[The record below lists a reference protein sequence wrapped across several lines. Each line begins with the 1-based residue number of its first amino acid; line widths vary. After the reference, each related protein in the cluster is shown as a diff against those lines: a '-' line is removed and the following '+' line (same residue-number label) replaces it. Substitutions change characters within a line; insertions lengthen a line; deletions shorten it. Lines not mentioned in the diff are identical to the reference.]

1 VIAIHPL
8 GPANLANAPEGIR
21 HRKFLPKTLGFI
33 FLEEKDWTMAM
44 RMYAWEGRT
53 RGGAV
58 HKGEIEADT
67 RETAVATLRQQHIIV
82 TTIKAKPKD
91 LALPGFGGKVSEKD
105 LVLFTRQFSTMIDAG
120 LPLVQ
125 CLDILSKQTENKT
138 FSKTIVEI
146 KKEVEA
152 GSTFADALRKYP
164 RIFDDLYVNL
174 VQAGE
179 IGGVLDVTFARLAG
193 YIEKARSLKGKVKSA
208 MVYPAAIIFV
218 AVSVVIFLMIFVIPV
233 FAQMF
238 QDFGG
243 TLPWPTQLVIG
254 LSNFMKHYILFAI
267 PVLIAAGFV
276 FKQYYRT
283 ESGKRVVHRYLL
295 RVPILGPLLQK
306 AAIARFA
313 RTLSTLLGSGVPII
327 DSLDITARTAGNKV
341 LEEAVLGSIG
351 SIREGQTLATPL
363 AKHPVFPPM
372 VVQMVEIGDVTGEL
386 DSMLSKLADFYEE
399 EVDRAVEALTA
410 MLEPMMMVFLGTVLG
425 FIIVAMYLPI
435 FKMASLISE

>member
-1 VIAIHPL
+1 
-8 GPANLANAPEGIR
+8 
-21 HRKFLPKTLGFI
+21 
-33 FLEEKDWTMAM
+33 MSM
-44 RMYAWEGRT
+44 RMFLWEGRS
-53 RGGAV
+53 RGGVA
-58 HKGEIEADT
+58 HKGEVEADS
-67 RETAVATLRQQHIIV
+67 RQAAIATLRQQHIVV
-82 TTIKAKPKD
+82 TAIKPKPRD
-91 LALPGFGGKVSEKD
+91 LTLPGFGGKVSEKD
-105 LVLFTRQFSTMIDAG
+105 LVLFTRQFATMIEAG

-125 CLDILSKQTENKT
+125 GLDILSKQTENKA
-138 FSKTIVEI
+138 FSKVIVEV
-146 KKEVEA
+146 KKEVEG

-179 IGGVLDVTFARLAG
+179 VAGVLDTTFARLAG

-208 MVYPAAIIFV
+208 MVYPAAIVFV
-218 AVSVVIFLMIFVIPV
+218 AVSVIIFLMIFVIPV

-243 TLPWPTQLVIG
+243 TLPWPTKFVIG
-254 LSNFMKHYILFAI
+254 VSHFLKNYILFAI
-267 PVLIAAGFV
+267 PVLIVAVVA

-283 ESGKRVVHRYLL
+283 EVGKRLTHRTLL
-295 RVPILGPLLQK
+295 KLPIFGSLLQK
-306 AAIARFA
+306 AAIARFS
-313 RTLSTLLGSGVPII
+313 RTLSTLLSSGVPIL

-341 LEEAVLGSIG
+341 LEEAVLASIG
-351 SIREGQTLATPL
+351 SIKEGQTLATPL
-363 AKHPVFPPM
+363 AKYPVFPPM

-386 DSMLSKLADFYEE
+386 DAMLSKIADFYEE

-410 MLEPMMMVFLGTVLG
+410 LLEPMMMVFLGTVLG

>member
-1 VIAIHPL
+1 MST
-8 GPANLANAPEGIR
+8 R
-21 HRKFLPKTLGFI
+21 MFL
-33 FLEEKDWTMAM
+33 
-44 RMYAWEGRT
+44 WEGRS
-53 RGGAV
+53 RGGVA
-58 HKGEIEADT
+58 HKGEVEADS
-67 RETAVATLRQQHIIV
+67 REAAIATLRQQHIVV
-82 TTIKAKPKD
+82 TTIKAKPRE
-91 LALPGFGGKVSEKD
+91 LTFPGFGGKVSEKD
-105 LVLFTRQFSTMIDAG
+105 LVLFTRQFATMIEAG

-125 CLDILSKQTENKT
+125 GLDILSKQTENKT
-138 FSKTIVEI
+138 FSKVIVEI
-146 KKEVEA
+146 KQEVEG

-179 IGGVLDVTFARLAG
+179 LAGVLDITFARLAG

-208 MVYPAAIIFV
+208 MVYPAAIVFV
-218 AVSVVIFLMIFVIPV
+218 AVSVITFLMIFVIPV

-243 TLPWPTQLVIG
+243 TLPWPTKFVIG
-254 LSNFMKHYILFAI
+254 VSHFLKNYILFAI
-267 PVLIAAGFV
+267 PVLIVAVVA

-283 ESGKRVVHRYLL
+283 EVGKRLTHRTLL
-295 RVPILGPLLQK
+295 KLPIFGSLLQK
-306 AAIARFA
+306 AAIARFS
-313 RTLSTLLGSGVPII
+313 RTLSTLLSSGVPIL

-341 LEEAVLGSIG
+341 LEEAVLASIG
-351 SIREGQTLATPL
+351 SIKEGQTLATPL
-363 AKHPVFPPM
+363 AKYPVFPPM

-386 DSMLSKLADFYEE
+386 DAMLSKIADFYEE

-410 MLEPMMMVFLGTVLG
+410 LLEPMMMVFLGVVLG

>member
-1 VIAIHPL
+1 MSTRA
-8 GPANLANAPEGIR
+8 
-21 HRKFLPKTLGFI
+21 F
-33 FLEEKDWTMAM
+33 M
-44 RMYAWEGRT
+44 WEGRT
-53 RGGAV
+53 RGGGA

-67 RETAVATLRQQHIIV
+67 KEVAIATLRQQHIIV
-82 TTIKAKPKD
+82 TTIKPKPKE
-91 LALPGFGGKVSEKD
+91 LSFPGFGGKVSEKD

-125 CLDILSKQTENKT
+125 CLDILSKQTENKS
-138 FSKTIVEI
+138 FAKVLVEI
-146 KKEVEA
+146 KQDVE
-152 GSTFADALRKYP
+152 GGTTFADALRKYP
-164 RIFDDLYVNL
+164 KIFDDLYVNL
-174 VQAGE
+174 VHAGE
-179 IGGVLDVTFARLAG
+179 IGGVLDTTFTRLAG

-208 MVYPAAIIFV
+208 MIYPSAILFV
-218 AVSVVIFLMIFVIPV
+218 AVSVVVFLMIFVIPV

-254 LSNFMKHYILFAI
+254 LSNFMKHYILFAVPI
-267 PVLIAAGFV
+267 FIVAVFG

-283 ESGKRVVHRYLL
+283 EAGKRSIHRTTLKA
-295 RVPILGPLLQK
+295 PIFGSLMQK
-306 AAIARFA
+306 ASIARFS
-313 RTLSTLLGSGVPII
+313 RTLSTLMSSGVPII

-341 LEEAVLGSIG
+341 LEDAVLASIG

-363 AKHPVFPPM
+363 AKHAVFPPM

-386 DSMLSKLADFYEE
+386 DSMLSKIADFFEE

-410 MLEPMMMVFLGTVLG
+410 MLEPMMMVFLGTTLG

-435 FKMASLISE
+435 FKMGSLIAE

>member
-1 VIAIHPL
+1 MST
-8 GPANLANAPEGIR
+8 R
-21 HRKFLPKTLGFI
+21 MFL
-33 FLEEKDWTMAM
+33 
-44 RMYAWEGRT
+44 WEGRS

-58 HKGEIEADT
+58 HKGELEAT
-67 RETAVATLRQQHIIV
+67 SREMAVATLRQQHIVV
-82 TTIKAKPKD
+82 TAIKPKPKD
-91 LALPGFGGKVSEKD
+91 LSLPGFGGKISEKE

-125 CLDILSKQTENKT
+125 CLDILGKQTENKT
-138 FSKTIVEI
+138 FSKTIMEI
-146 KKEVEA
+146 KKEVEG

-164 RIFDDLYVNL
+164 KIFDALYINL

-179 IGGVLDVTFARLAG
+179 IGGVLDTTFARLAG

-208 MVYPAAIIFV
+208 MIYPSAIIFV
-218 AVSVVIFLMIFVIPV
+218 AISVIIFLMIFVIPV
-233 FAQMF
+233 FAEMF

-243 TLPWPTQLVIG
+243 TLPWPTQFVIG
-254 LSNFMKHYILFAI
+254 LSHFIKNYILYAI
-267 PVLIAAGFV
+267 PGLIAGVFA
-276 FKQYYRT
+276 FKQYYHT
-283 ESGKRVVHRYLL
+283 EAGQRVIHRNLL
-295 RVPILGPLLQK
+295 RVPVLGVVLQK
-306 AAIARFA
+306 AAIARFS

-341 LEEAVLGSIG
+341 LEEAVLTSI
-351 SIREGQTLATPL
+351 SSVKEGQTLATPL
-363 AKHPVFPPM
+363 AKHSVFPPM

-386 DSMLSKLADFYEE
+386 DTLLSKIADFYEE

-435 FKMASLISE
+435 FKMASLIAE

>member
-1 VIAIHPL
+1 
-8 GPANLANAPEGIR
+8 
-21 HRKFLPKTLGFI
+21 
-33 FLEEKDWTMAM
+33 M
-44 RMYAWEGRT
+44 
-53 RGGAV
+53 
-58 HKGEIEADT
+58 HKGELEAT
-67 RETAVATLRQQHIIV
+67 SQEVAVATLRQQHIVV
-82 TTIKAKPKD
+82 TAIKPKPKD
-91 LALPGFGGKVSEKD
+91 LSLPGFGGKVSEKE

-125 CLDILSKQTENKT
+125 CLDILGKQTENKT
-138 FSKTIVEI
+138 FSKTIMEI
-146 KKEVEA
+146 KTEVEG

-164 RIFDDLYVNL
+164 KIFDALYINL

-179 IGGVLDVTFARLAG
+179 IGGVLDTTFARLAG

-208 MVYPAAIIFV
+208 MIYPSAIIFV
-218 AVSVVIFLMIFVIPV
+218 AISVIIFLMIFVIPV
-233 FAQMF
+233 FAEMF

-243 TLPWPTQLVIG
+243 TLPWPTQFVIG
-254 LSNFMKHYILFAI
+254 LSHFIKSYILYAI
-267 PVLIAAGFV
+267 PVLIAGVFA

-283 ESGKRVVHRYLL
+283 EAGQRVIHRNLL
-295 RVPILGPLLQK
+295 RVPVLGVVLQK
-306 AAIARFA
+306 AAIARFS

-341 LEEAVLGSIG
+341 LEEAVLASI
-351 SIREGQTLATPL
+351 SSVKEGQTLATPL
-363 AKHPVFPPM
+363 AKHSVFPPM

-386 DSMLSKLADFYEE
+386 DTLLSKIADFYEE

-435 FKMASLISE
+435 FKMASLVAE

>member
-1 VIAIHPL
+1 MT
-8 GPANLANAPEGIR
+8 R
-21 HRKFLPKTLGFI
+21 
-33 FLEEKDWTMAM
+33 

-67 RETAVATLRQQHIIV
+67 REAAIATLRQQHIVV
-82 TTIKAKPKD
+82 TTIKPKPKD
-91 LALPGFGGKVSEKD
+91 LTIPGFGGKVSEKD

-125 CLDILSKQTENKT
+125 CLDILGKQSENKV
-138 FSKTIVEI
+138 FSKAIVEI
-146 KKEVEA
+146 KKEVE
-152 GSTFADALRKYP
+152 GGTTFADALRKYP

-179 IGGVLDVTFARLAG
+179 LGGVLDATFARLAG

-208 MVYPAAIIFV
+208 MVYPSAIIFV

-243 TLPWPTQLVIG
+243 ALPWPTQLVIG
-254 LSNFMKHYILFAI
+254 LSNFLKNYILFAI
-267 PVLIAAGFV
+267 PILIAAVFG

-283 ESGKRVVHRYLL
+283 ESGKRVVHQYLL
-295 RVPILGPLLQK
+295 RVPIFGPLLQK

-351 SIREGQTLATPL
+351 SIKEGQTLATPL
-363 AKHPVFPPM
+363 AKYAVFPPM

-435 FKMASLISE
+435 FKMASLVSE

>member
-1 VIAIHPL
+1 LH
-8 GPANLANAPEGIR
+8 G
-21 HRKFLPKTLGFI
+21 KYI
-33 FLEEKDWTMAM
+33 FEELEEKDRAM
-44 RMYAWEGRT
+44 STRMFAWEGRT
-53 RGGAV
+53 RGGIV

-67 RETAVATLRQQHIIV
+67 RDTAVAILRQQHIVV

-91 LALPGFGGKVSEKD
+91 LTLPGFGGKVSEKD

-146 KKEVEA
+146 KKEVEGGA
-152 GSTFADALRKYP
+152 TFAESLRKYP
-164 RIFDDLYVNL
+164 KVFDDLYVNL

-179 IGGVLDVTFARLAG
+179 IGGVLDTTFARLAG
-193 YIEKARSLKGKVKSA
+193 YIEKARSLKGKIKSA
-208 MVYPAAIIFV
+208 MVYPGAIIFV
-218 AVSVVIFLMIFVIPV
+218 AVSVIVFLMIFVIPV

-254 LSNFMKHYILFAI
+254 LSNVMKSYILFAI
-267 PVLIAAGFV
+267 PVFIAAGFG

-283 ESGKRVVHRYLL
+283 ESGKRHVHRILL
-295 RVPILGPLLQK
+295 KVPIFGPLLQK
-306 AAIARFA
+306 AAIARFS

-327 DSLDITARTAGNKV
+327 DSLDITAHTAGNKV
-341 LEEAVLGSIG
+341 LEDAVLASIG
-351 SIREGQTLATPL
+351 NVREGQTLATPL

-386 DSMLSKLADFYEE
+386 DTLLSKLADFYEE

-435 FKMASLISE
+435 FKMASLVAE

>member
-1 VIAIHPL
+1 
-8 GPANLANAPEGIR
+8 
-21 HRKFLPKTLGFI
+21 
-33 FLEEKDWTMAM
+33 MAM

-67 RETAVATLRQQHIIV
+67 RETAVTTLRQQHIIV

-91 LALPGFGGKVSEKD
+91 LTLPGFGGKVSEKD

-138 FSKTIVEI
+138 FSKAILEI
-146 KKEVEA
+146 KKDVE
-152 GSTFADALRKYP
+152 GGTTFADALRKHP
-164 RIFDDLYVNL
+164 RIFDELYVNL

-254 LSNFMKHYILFAI
+254 LSNFMKRYILFAI

>member
-1 VIAIHPL
+1 MS
-8 GPANLANAPEGIR
+8 
-21 HRKFLPKTLGFI
+21 T
-33 FLEEKDWTMAM
+33 
-44 RMYAWEGRT
+44 RMYMWEGRT
-53 RGGAV
+53 RGGVV

-67 RETAVATLRQQHIIV
+67 REVAIASLRQQHIVV
-82 TTIKAKPKD
+82 TTIKPKPKD
-91 LALPGFGGKVSEKD
+91 LTLPGFGGKVSEKE

-125 CLDILSKQTENKT
+125 CLDILSKQTENQT
-138 FSKTIVEI
+138 FAKTIVEI
-146 KKEVEA
+146 KKEVEGGA
-152 GSTFADALRKYP
+152 TFADALRKYP
-164 RIFDDLYVNL
+164 KIFDDLYVNL

-179 IGGVLDVTFARLAG
+179 IGGVLDATFARLAG

-208 MVYPAAIIFV
+208 MVYPSAIMFV
-218 AVSVVIFLMIFVIPV
+218 AVSVVIFLMIFVIPI

-243 TLPWPTQLVIG
+243 TLPWPTRLVIG
-254 LSNFMKHYILFAI
+254 LSDIVKSYVLFTI
-267 PVLIAAGFV
+267 PVFIVAVFG

-283 ESGKRVVHRYLL
+283 EAGKRLIHRTLL
-295 RVPILGPLLQK
+295 KVPIFGPLLQK
-306 AAIARFA
+306 AAIARFS
-313 RTLSTLLGSGVPII
+313 RTLSTLMGSGVPII

-341 LEEAVLGSIG
+341 LEDAVLASIG
-351 SIREGQTLATPL
+351 SVKEGQTLATPL

-386 DSMLSKLADFYEE
+386 DSMLSKLADFFEE

-435 FKMASLISE
+435 FKMASLVAD

>member
-1 VIAIHPL
+1 M
-8 GPANLANAPEGIR
+8 N
-21 HRKFLPKTLGFI
+21 T
-33 FLEEKDWTMAM
+33 
-44 RMYAWEGRT
+44 RMYLWEGRS
-53 RGGAV
+53 RGGVV
-58 HKGEIEADT
+58 HKGELEAST
-67 RETAVATLRQQHIIV
+67 RDAAVATLRQQHIVV

-91 LALPGFGGKVSEKD
+91 LTLPGFGGKVSEKE

-125 CLDILSKQTENKT
+125 CLDILSKQTENKI
-138 FSKTIVEI
+138 FAKTIIEI
-146 KKEVEA
+146 KKEVEG

-164 RIFDDLYVNL
+164 KIFDNLYVNL
-174 VQAGE
+174 VRAGE
-179 IGGVLDVTFARLAG
+179 IGGVLDTTFARLAG

-208 MVYPAAIIFV
+208 MIYPAAIIFV
-218 AVSVVIFLMIFVIPV
+218 AVAVIIFLMIFVIPV
-233 FAQMF
+233 FAEMF

-243 TLPWPTQLVIG
+243 TLPWPTQFVIA
-254 LSNFMKHYILFAI
+254 LSNFIKNYILFVI
-267 PVLIAAGFV
+267 PVFIGAVFA

-283 ESGKRVVHRYLL
+283 ESGQRVVHRNLL
-295 RVPILGPLLQK
+295 RMPVLGSLLQR

-341 LEEAVLGSIG
+341 LEDAVLASI
-351 SIREGQTLATPL
+351 SSVREGQTLATPL
-363 AKHPVFPPM
+363 AKYSVFPPM

-386 DSMLSKLADFYEE
+386 DALLSKIADFYEE

-435 FKMASLISE
+435 FKMASLVAE

>member
-1 VIAIHPL
+1 
-8 GPANLANAPEGIR
+8 
-21 HRKFLPKTLGFI
+21 LGFI

-91 LALPGFGGKVSEKD
+91 LTLPGFGGKVSEKD

-254 LSNFMKHYILFAI
+254 LSNFMKRYILFAI

>member
-1 VIAIHPL
+1 
-8 GPANLANAPEGIR
+8 
-21 HRKFLPKTLGFI
+21 
-33 FLEEKDWTMAM
+33 
-44 RMYAWEGRT
+44 MYLWEGRS
-53 RGGAV
+53 RSGAM
-58 HKGEIEADT
+58 HKGELEAT
-67 RETAVATLRQQHIIV
+67 SQEVAVATLRQQHIVV
-82 TTIKAKPKD
+82 TAIKPKPKD
-91 LALPGFGGKVSEKD
+91 LSLPGFGGKVSEKE

-125 CLDILSKQTENKT
+125 CLDILGKQTENKT
-138 FSKTIVEI
+138 FSKTIMEI
-146 KKEVEA
+146 KTEVEG

-164 RIFDDLYVNL
+164 KIFDALYINL

-179 IGGVLDVTFARLAG
+179 IGGVLDTTFARLAG

-208 MVYPAAIIFV
+208 MIYPSAIIFV
-218 AVSVVIFLMIFVIPV
+218 AISVIIFLMIFVIPV
-233 FAQMF
+233 FAEMF

-243 TLPWPTQLVIG
+243 TLPWPTQFVIG
-254 LSNFMKHYILFAI
+254 LSHFIKSYILYAI
-267 PVLIAAGFV
+267 PVLIAGVFA

-283 ESGKRVVHRYLL
+283 EAGQRVIHRNLL
-295 RVPILGPLLQK
+295 RVPVLGVVLQK
-306 AAIARFA
+306 AAIARFS

-341 LEEAVLGSIG
+341 LEEAVLASI
-351 SIREGQTLATPL
+351 SSVKEGQTLATPL
-363 AKHPVFPPM
+363 AKHSVFPPM

-386 DSMLSKLADFYEE
+386 DTLLSKIADFYEE

-435 FKMASLISE
+435 FKMASLVAE

>member
-1 VIAIHPL
+1 M
-8 GPANLANAPEGIR
+8 
-21 HRKFLPKTLGFI
+21 
-33 FLEEKDWTMAM
+33 WQ
-44 RMYAWEGRT
+44 GRA
-53 RGGAV
+53 RGGVA
-58 HKGEIEADT
+58 HKGEIEADS
-67 RETAVATLRQQHIIV
+67 REAAVAILRQQQIVV
-82 TTIKAKPKD
+82 TTIKPKPRD
-91 LALPGFGGKVSEKD
+91 LTLPGFGGKVSEKD

-138 FSKTIVEI
+138 FANTIVEI
-146 KKEVEA
+146 KKEVEGGA
-152 GSTFADALRKYP
+152 TFADALRKYP
-164 RIFDDLYVNL
+164 KIFDDLYVNL
-174 VQAGE
+174 VHAGE
-179 IGGVLDVTFARLAG
+179 IGGVLDTTFARLAG

-218 AVSVVIFLMIFVIPV
+218 AVSVIIFLMIFVIPI

-243 TLPWPTQLVIG
+243 TLPWPTQFVIG
-254 LSNFMKHYILFAI
+254 MSNFVKNYIPFTI
-267 PVLIAAGFV
+267 PVLIVAVFV

-283 ESGKRVVHRYLL
+283 EVGKRLVHRNLL
-295 RVPILGPLLQK
+295 RVPVLGPLLQK
-306 AAIARFA
+306 AAIARFS

-341 LEEAVLGSIG
+341 LEDAVLDSIG
-351 SIREGQTLATPL
+351 SIKEGQALGAPL
-363 AKHPVFPPM
+363 AKHSVFPPI

-386 DSMLSKLADFYEE
+386 DTMLSKIADFYEE

-435 FKMASLISE
+435 FKMASLVAD

>member
-1 VIAIHPL
+1 
-8 GPANLANAPEGIR
+8 
-21 HRKFLPKTLGFI
+21 
-33 FLEEKDWTMAM
+33 MAM

-67 RETAVATLRQQHIIV
+67 RDTAIATLRQQHIVV
-82 TTIKAKPKD
+82 TTIKPKPRD
-91 LALPGFGGKVSEKD
+91 LTLPGFGGKISEKD

-125 CLDILSKQTENKT
+125 CLDILSQQTENKT
-138 FSKTIVEI
+138 FSKVIVEI
-146 KKEVEA
+146 KKEVEG
-152 GSTFADALRKYP
+152 GSTFAEALRKYP
-164 RIFDDLYVNL
+164 KIFDDLYVNL

-179 IGGVLDVTFARLAG
+179 IGGVLDVTFTRLAG

-208 MVYPAAIIFV
+208 MVYPSAIIFV
-218 AVSVVIFLMIFVIPV
+218 AVSVIIFLMIFVIPV

-243 TLPWPTQLVIG
+243 TLPLPTQLVIW
-254 LSNFMKHYILFAI
+254 LSNFMKRYILFAI
-267 PVLIAAGFV
+267 PILISVVFI

-283 ESGKRVVHRYLL
+283 EFGKRVVHRNLL
-295 RVPILGPLLQK
+295 RVPILGPVLQK

-341 LEEAVLGSIG
+341 LEEAVLDSIG
-351 SIREGQTLATPL
+351 SIKEGQTLATPL
-363 AKHPVFPPM
+363 AKHSVFPPM

-435 FKMASLISE
+435 FKMASLVSE